1 VYSNDP
7 NRPQTSISM
16 KGVVWAPIH
25 VKPRY
30 AQLTGSEGDEI
41 KKEVRLTGQKTEP
54 LILEIDSVSIPDKV
68 EVTLE
73 EKEKGRTY
81 LLTVRDKGRVEAKY
95 RGKVTLKTNY
105 PDKPQIV
112 ISIAANVRGRL
123 EVRPKTLTF
132 GRMPYERLEQLK
144 SGSRAITRSLTVLLN
159 KGNDLKI
166 EKVEIDSA
174 LFTFSTQEIQPGRA
188 MRITVRPALEKLKK
202 GANQGLLKIHTN
214 QKGRELVEVPIR
226 FDLQ

>member
-1 VYSNDP
+1 
-7 NRPQTSISM
+7 M
-16 KGVVWAPIH
+16 KGFVWAPIH

-41 KKEVRLTGQKTEP
+41 KKDIRLTGQKTDP
-54 LILEIDSVSIPDKV
+54 LILELDSVSIPDKV

-81 LLTVRDKGRVEAKY
+81 LLTVKDKGQVEAKY

-105 PDKPQIV
+105 PDKPQVV
-112 ISIAANVRGRL
+112 IPIAANVRGRL
-123 EVRPKTLTF
+123 EVRPNKLTF
-132 GRMPYERLEQLK
+132 GRMPLERLEQLK
-144 SGSRAITRSLTVLLN
+144 SGSRAMTRSLTVLLN

-166 EKVEIDSA
+166 EKVEIDGN
-174 LFTFSTQEIQPGRA
+174 LYTFLKQEIQPGRA
-188 MRITVRPALEKLKK
+188 TRITVQPALEKLKK
-202 GANQGLLKIHTN
+202 GANQSLLKIHTN
-214 QKGRELVEVPIR
+214 QKGRELIEVPIR